1 MERSGEQ
8 GKRWVLTVRLELTIE
23 MTSIRHGAVFA
34 CVEFS
39 PRRPK
44 SLSEGPFMADA
55 DGDAEF

>member
-1 MERSGEQ
+1 MANRAKG
-8 GKRWVLTVRLELTIE
+8 GLLTVRLELTIE

>member
-1 MERSGEQ
+1 M
-8 GKRWVLTVRLELTIE
+8 RLELTIE
-23 MTSIRHGAVFA
+23 MTSMRHGAVFA

-44 SLSEGPFMADA
+44 RLSEGPFMADA